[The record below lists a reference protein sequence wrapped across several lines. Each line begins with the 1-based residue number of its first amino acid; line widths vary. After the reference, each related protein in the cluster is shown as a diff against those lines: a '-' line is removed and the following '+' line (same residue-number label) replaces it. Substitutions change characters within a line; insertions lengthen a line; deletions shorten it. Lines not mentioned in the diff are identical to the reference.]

1 MPVLEPTRR
10 ATLPVETHEGIATV
24 AVSDVGETAHLVTD
38 SLRETILRVALPAVA
53 SSLLMTLFSSVDAF
67 WVGTK
72 IGSAGLAAVS
82 TSLLWIWMI
91 ISLAEMVSIG
101 LTAVA
106 ARRYGERRADD
117 AAHTSGD
124 ALVFTLAIGLA
135 VAILGTTQIP
145 FLFAVMHTPA

>member
-1 MPVLEPTRR
+1 MSVLEPTRP

-24 AVSDVGETAHLVTD
+24 AVSDPSETAHLVTH
-38 SLRETILRVALPAVA
+38 SLPETILRVALPAVA

-82 TSLLWIWMI
+82 TSLFWIWAI
-91 ISLAEMVSIG
+91 ISLAEMIGVG

-106 ARRYGERRADD
+106 APRVCERR
-117 AAHTSGD
+117 
-124 ALVFTLAIGLA
+124 
-135 VAILGTTQIP
+135 
-145 FLFAVMHTPA
+145 